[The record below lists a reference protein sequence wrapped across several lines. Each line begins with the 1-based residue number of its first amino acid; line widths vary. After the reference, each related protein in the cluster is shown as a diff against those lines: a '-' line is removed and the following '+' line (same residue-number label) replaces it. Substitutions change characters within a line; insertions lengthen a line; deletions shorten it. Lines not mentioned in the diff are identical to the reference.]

1 MYDHIL
7 MFYPKTPL
15 LGKPLLEADILKVNS
30 DALAPLLEWLCLTP
44 KVTTYRVNTL
54 RCSVDAF
61 RKKIEEKLAA
71 RYGVKS
77 PRVYCLPNIPEMLCI
92 DPLDSRLTKA
102 HADSKLKEI
111 MVDSSC
117 GAALLR
123 GAHIYAPGVLAMECN
138 TEREELV
145 NVYADLDG
153 KCKRGAVKRYESPHK
168 VFLGTGKVLMQRY
181 QLFNNAD
188 KPATGVAVE
197 MQSTVSGVPSLGD
210 LSSED
215 GLLQN
220 LPSIVCVR
228 VLDPQPGE
236 RILDM
241 CAAPGN
247 KTSHIAELI
256 GDGGS
261 VVALDNSASR
271 VRSMLLKLKHYKSIT
286 AHVFDSTKALAPEAP
301 SAPFGEF
308 TAPPFPCASFDRI
321 LIDAPCSGL
330 GNRPQLSCSI
340 KQAKVLSSYPN
351 IQRRLFEQAV
361 PLLRP
366 GGILVYSTCT
376 VTEDECECIV
386 AWALKKF
393 PELHLTDATPRWGGS
408 GLPLPGFATC
418 KSRLLQRFGP
428 TGANADTV
436 GFFIAKFHKKL

>member
-1 MYDHIL
+1 
-7 MFYPKTPL
+7 MFYPKTPF
-15 LGKPLLEADILKVNS
+15 LGNPLLEADILKVNS
-30 DALAPLLEWLCLTP
+30 AALAPLLEWLCLTP

-61 RKKIEEKLAA
+61 QKKVEEKLTA

-77 PRVYCLPNIPEMLCI
+77 PRIYCLPDLPEMLCI
-92 DPLDSRLTKA
+92 DPLDSQLTKA
-102 HADSKLKEI
+102 VADSELKEVV
-111 MVDSSC
+111 VDTNC

-123 GAHIYAPGVLAMECN
+123 GAHIYAPGVLAMESN

-153 KCKRGAVKRYESPHK
+153 KCKRGTVKRYESPNK

-181 QLFNNAD
+181 QLFNNAET
-188 KPATGVAVE
+188 PASGVAVE
-197 MQSTVSGVPSLGD
+197 MQSNVSGVPSLGD

-247 KTSHIAELI
+247 KTSHIAELM
-256 GDGGS
+256 GDRGS

-271 VRSMLLKLKHYKSIT
+271 VRSMLPKLGHYKSIT
-286 AHVFDSTKALAPEAP
+286 AHVFNSTKAVAPDAP
-301 SAPFGEF
+301 SAPVGEF
-308 TAPPFPCASFDRI
+308 TGPPFPCESFDRI
-321 LIDAPCSGL
+321 LLDAPCSGL

-340 KQAKVLSSYPN
+340 KQAKVLSSYPHN
-351 IQRRLFEQAV
+351 QRRLFEQAV
-361 PLLRP
+361 QLLRP

-376 VTEDECECIV
+376 VTEDECECLV
-386 AWALKKF
+386 AWALGKF
-393 PELHLTDATPRWGGS
+393 VELRLTDATPRWGGP
-408 GLPLPGFATC
+408 GLSLPGFEAS

-428 TGANADTV
+428 SGANADTV
-436 GFFIAKFHKKL
+436 GFFIAKFQKEL